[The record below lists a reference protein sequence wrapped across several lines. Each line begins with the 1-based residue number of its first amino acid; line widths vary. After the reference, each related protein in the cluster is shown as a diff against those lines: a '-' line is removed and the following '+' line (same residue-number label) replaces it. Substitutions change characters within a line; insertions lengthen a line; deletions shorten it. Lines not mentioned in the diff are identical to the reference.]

1 MNPSVS
7 RSSLGRALAVTA
19 LTLAATSAA
28 ARAAHAQV
36 AGSRLNFSG
45 TSDVVDVGADG
56 LVLTFD
62 QSSIAS
68 GDDNT
73 GSFAPLNAAPGG
85 VAGAIKPLTVG
96 AGPQETPAFLV
107 LGGYTF
113 NLRYLPS
120 GTLGQSECYVE
131 AADGQ
136 HCSPVQTPGTTIS
149 PINLVNGATGD
160 ADAPF
165 YSSAWFH
172 LVGTVTG
179 PEGGV
184 AHEFFG
190 TIMTDFP
197 VSYQDALAGV
207 EAYGFAGL
215 PFRATFVT
223 GAEVTVTPEPS
234 TYALTAAGLL
244 GVVGAARR
252 RRTRVR
258 VQVRVRA
265 D

>member
-1 MNPSVS
+1 MKPSVPTS
-7 RSSLGRALAVTA
+7 YLGRALAVTA
-19 LTLAATSAA
+19 LTLAATT
-28 ARAAHAQV
+28 AHAQV
-36 AGSRLNFSG
+36 AGSQLNFSG
-45 TSDVVDVGADG
+45 TTDVVDVGAAG
-56 LVLTFD
+56 LVLTFTPGTLV
-62 QSSIAS
+62 S
-68 GDDNT
+68 GDGNT
-73 GSFAPLNAAPGG
+73 GSFASFNAAATG
-85 VAGAIKPLTVG
+85 VVGDIKTLTVG
-96 AGPQETPAFLV
+96 AGPQVTPAFLT

-113 NLRYLPS
+113 TLRYLPS
-120 GTLGQSECYVE
+120 GTLGQAECYVE

-136 HCSPVQTPGTTIS
+136 RCSPIQTPGTAIS

-172 LVGTVTG
+172 LMGTVTG
-179 PEGGV
+179 PDGGV

-215 PFRATFVT
+215 PYRATFVVGT
-223 GAEVTVTPEPS
+223 EVTVTPEPS

-258 VQVRVRA
+258 A

>member
-1 MNPSVS
+1 MNPSVP
-7 RSSLGRALAVTA
+7 RSYVGRAFAVTA

-28 ARAAHAQV
+28 APTAHAQT

-45 TSDVVDVGADG
+45 TADVIDIGAPG

-62 QSSIAS
+62 QTSIVS
-68 GDDNT
+68 GDGNT

-85 VAGAIKPLTVG
+85 VAGTIKTLTVG
-96 AGPQETPAFLV
+96 SGPQDTPAFLT

-113 NLRYLPS
+113 NLRFLPS
-120 GTLGQSECYVE
+120 GTLGQSQCYIQ

-136 HCSPVQTPGTTIS
+136 RCSPIQTPGTAIS
-149 PINLVNGATGD
+149 PINLVNAATGD
-160 ADAPF
+160 PDAPF
-165 YSSAWFH
+165 YSSAWFS

-184 AHEFFG
+184 AREFVG
-190 TIMTDFP
+190 TIMTEFP
-197 VSYQDALAGV
+197 VSYQDALKGV
-207 EAYGFAGL
+207 ETYGFAGL

-258 VQVRVRA
+258 PGRTP
-265 D
+265 